1 MRVAVLGAGS
11 WGTALAKVLAD
22 KGHQTMLW
30 GRRPELAAGIR
41 ETKQNAT
48 FLPGIELPATLNAT
62 SDLAEA
68 LDGAG
73 LVLVAIPT
81 HGLREVLRNAAPH
94 VKDRTV
100 PVVSATKGIEQETLV
115 MVNEVI
121 EEEWRW
127 SKDYFAALSGPS
139 FAMEVAQRLPTVVV
153 AAARR
158 IELARDVQRAF
169 FSDGTFRVYLSTDV
183 VGTEMGGALKNVIA
197 IAAGAS
203 DGMGFGH
210 NARAALIT
218 RGLAEIGRLAVKLG
232 GDSMTVAGLAGMG
245 DLVLTCTGSL
255 SRNRHVGFELGRG
268 RTLTEVLGEMRQ
280 VAEGVRTAKSAFDL
294 AKRENVP
301 MPIVQEV
308 YSVLYENKEPK
319 AAVFDL
325 MVREA
330 HKEFDYS

>member
-1 MRVAVLGAGS
+1 MRVAVLGSGS

-22 KGHQTMLW
+22 KGHKVALW
-30 GRRPELAAGIR
+30 GRRRELTETIR
-41 ETKQNAT
+41 TTRQNGT
-48 FLPGIELPATLNAT
+48 FLPGIELPVTLSAT
-62 SDLAEA
+62 SELGEA
-68 LDGAG
+68 LHEAEMI
-73 LVLVAIPT
+73 LVAIPT
-81 HGLREVLRNAAPH
+81 HGLREVLRSAAPLVGKH
-94 VKDRTV
+94 V
-100 PVVSATKGIEQETLV
+100 PVVSATKGIENETLV
-115 MVNEVI
+115 LVNEVI
-121 EEEWRW
+121 EDEWRW
-127 SKDYFAALSGPS
+127 SKPYLAALSGPS

-153 AAARR
+153 AAAR
-158 IELARDVQRAF
+158 ELDLAREVQQAF

-183 VGTEMGGALKNVIA
+183 VGVEMGGALKNVIA

-232 GDSMTVAGLAGMG
+232 GEPRTLSGLAGMG

-268 RTLTEVLGEMRQ
+268 RKLSDVLGEMRQ

-294 AKRENVP
+294 AKREQVA
-301 MPIVQEV
+301 MPIVEEV
-308 YSVLYENKEPK
+308 YSVLYEDKDPRT
-319 AAVFDL
+319 AVFDL

-330 HKEFDYS
+330 HKEFDY